1 MIMISKAGYCIA
13 LATAT
18 SVFSKT
24 LFVFKSIKQR
34 ALPLLAGLVL
44 TLFMVT
50 SADAQTQFWSDT
62 FEDTGA
68 PSAGTRTPS
77 TNTGF
82 PSVPYAYYFMRTDGT
97 NLNLQAPFPGDSFTT
112 YQNAQGSKF
121 WAGEDTDRART
132 GVADAND
139 KVQQIEWTGINISGK
154 SGLSFKGLFAANR
167 NQAWQN
173 PTFGV
178 TYDFLIV
185 EYKIDAGSWT
195 RAGGFNGDASATNA
209 GYLREDTDGNN
220 FGDGTYLS
228 KTFQEFSWAIAGTGT
243 TLSLRFRV
251 SADAAAAQEFAIDNF
266 RLLNSGTSGPAATTG
281 NVEYFEGASA
291 NSQTFT
297 NAATALNFTLT
308 NKFFIQNVAG
318 YGVQSANPPTTPA
331 TGSNFYIDN
340 FANQATNQVNSI
352 KTTNKGL
359 FAVKSLWAYP
369 SSITDGGQPTNN
381 GTLTFTGKKNGTT
394 VYTFTKSGIFQAA
407 VNLGANYN
415 GFSYVDFSVGTDNSN
430 TLIDEL
436 EISLGS
442 TYKYLAIDN
451 FAFTATPSIVNASAS
466 AVTGTTATL
475 NSSVNPSNAATS
487 AISFDYS
494 TSSTLASG
502 VTNIAAS
509 PATLSASTSATSV
522 SANITSLTAG
532 TTYYYRAKA
541 TNTIGTNDN
550 SAILSFTTTATPAPS
565 ITAQPSSSTICALST
580 TTFSI
585 TATNATSYQWQVNNG
600 SGFSN
605 VPNAAPYS
613 GVTSSTLTI
622 TSAAAALTAYQYRC
636 IATGSTSPAATSN
649 AATLTVNAAPS
660 ITGQPS
666 NSSIVAGATTTFSA
680 TVSNATGYQW
690 QVDNGGGFANVPNSA
705 PYSGV
710 TTSTLTITGATVGIS
725 GYQYRVVA
733 SGSCTPTATSTA
745 RTLTVTP
752 AGVLLS
758 TSPTL
763 HFANSTGFADN
774 IAEDGE
780 GGSTAISDINIQT
793 YPINSS
799 AVKITGSP
807 LTYYD
812 NNSPGWPGYPGII
825 SYGDANSFYGWVIKS
840 NDGSN
845 FSLASLNFLDW
856 GNFNGA
862 TFKIEA
868 FDGGSSKGSLSFTG
882 NTTAVF
888 KALSQTSG
896 VPALLLPAAFGNVD
910 EVRIYQADGGNSYIA
925 LNDVKVG
932 TAVAGPPAPAITNQP
947 SNSSICSGSSTT
959 FSITASNANSYQ
971 WYVSTDGGNN
981 FNILSNGAPYSGVG
995 SSTLT
1000 ITSATATLNAYQYRC
1015 VATGTTS
1022 PTVTSNAATLTV
1034 KIVPVAIATPASA
1047 TIISGGTTNIALT
1060 STPTGA
1066 SFAWT
1071 AATSSGTVNGATA
1084 GSGTSIAQTLTGNG
1098 TVTYTVIPTL
1108 NSCTGSPITVAITVS
1123 PQTSVSS
1130 INRVTAAT
1138 TNATAV
1144 DYTVTFSTAVTGVD
1158 ASDFTLTNTGSV
1170 SGTIGTP
1177 TGSGTTWTV
1186 PVSSI
1191 TGNGDMRLDFTNITG
1206 VTPNIAAAYTSGQV
1220 YTFDH
1225 TAATLTSGQWYSNNA
1240 TSSQYAK
1247 VGDMVTLSVGFNEI
1261 LQTPIFVIA
1270 GHTVTATGSNSN
1282 RNWTASYTLTASDTE
1297 GNIPWTIDV
1306 TDLAGNVSPQQTYSM
1321 YGTVLT
1327 FDKTP
1332 PAITISAPSVPTVTP
1347 GSDVS
1352 FTVSYADSYFNSSS
1366 LSQSDITVNSTATA
1380 SYTSLSISGSGSS
1393 YTVTLNGVS
1402 GLGTLGI
1409 SIGAG
1414 TARDIPGN
1422 VALASGPS
1430 ATTNLASN
1438 NANLLALATSA
1449 TGLSPTF
1456 AQATLT
1462 YTASVPNATT
1472 STSVTPTLA
1481 DAGATVQVR
1490 INGGAYTTVTS
1501 GSPLAGLALNVGNNP
1516 IDITV
1521 TAQDGTTTKTYT
1533 ITVARAAAPLISTS
1547 GTLTAMSTPYHTPSA
1562 SQSFNVSGTTML
1574 ADVLVTA
1581 PSGFEVSSNNINFS
1595 NTINIGSVGDFTSL
1609 PVYVRLS
1616 ATAPAGTYSGNISLT
1631 STSAITKTVSTI
1643 SSTVSPKVITL
1654 TLNPSPAITKEYNA
1668 LTGANLAAGNYT
1680 LTGVDGSDA
1689 VTVSGTASYDTKT
1702 IGTGKTVTANAFVL
1716 AGADAANYTLS
1727 TTTATTTG
1735 AITAK
1740 TITLALN
1747 AVPAITKIY
1756 NASTT
1761 ASLASGNYTLTGVI
1775 GLDAVT
1781 VSGMA
1786 AYDNVNIGTGK
1797 IISVNT
1803 FVLAGADAGNYT
1815 LSTTSATTTGAI
1827 TAKTLTLALNAVPA
1841 IAKIYDGLTTASLAS
1856 GNYTLTGI
1864 VGAESVTVT
1873 GTASYDTKTIGTGK
1887 TVTANTFVLAGA
1899 DVGNYT
1905 LSTTTATTTGT
1916 ITTKAITLALNAA
1929 PAITRIYNA
1938 STTANLIPSNYTLT
1952 GVIGLDAVTVSG
1964 TAAYDNANIGT
1975 GKTVTANTFVLAGAD
1990 AANYTIST
1998 TSATTT
2004 GAITAKTLTLALN
2017 AAPSI
2022 TKIYDGLTTASL
2034 VTGNYTLTGVVG
2046 AETVTVTGTANYDT
2060 KTVGTG
2066 KTITANTFV
2075 LAGADA
2081 GNYNLTTT
2089 TATTTG
2095 AITAKAL
2102 TLALNAAPAI
2112 TKTYNASTAAILVP
2126 SNYTLTGIIGLD
2138 AVTVSGTAAY
2148 DNKTVGTGKTI
2159 TANAFVLAGADA
2171 GNYSLTTTSATTTG
2185 AITAKTLTLAL
2196 NAIPAITK
2204 IYNAS
2209 TAASLASGNYTL
2221 TGVVSLDAVTVSGTA
2236 AYDNANI
2243 GTGKTITANAFVL
2256 AGADAANY
2264 SLTTTSATTTGAIT
2278 AKSLTLAL
2286 NAVPSITKI
2295 YDGLTTASLVAG
2307 NYTLTGVVGG
2317 ETVTVTGTASYDTKT
2332 VGTGKT
2338 VTANTFVLAGAD
2350 AANYSLTTTS
2360 ATTTGAITTKAITLA
2375 LNALPA
2381 ITKIY
2386 NASTTA
2392 TLASGNYTL
2401 TGVIGLDV
2409 VNVSGT
2415 AVYDNMNIGTGKTV
2429 TANAFV
2435 LAGAD
2440 AANYSLTT
2448 TSATTT
2454 GAITAKTLT
2463 LALNAAPLITKT
2475 YDGLTTSSLVASNYI
2490 LTGVVGAE
2498 TVTVTGTASYD
2509 TKTIGT
2515 GKTVTVNTFILA
2527 GADAANY
2534 SLTTTTATTTGAITT
2549 KALTLALNAVPAITK
2564 TYNGSTAA
2572 SLVAGNYTLTGVI
2585 GLDVVNVS
2593 GTAVYDN
2600 ANIGTGKIITA
2611 NTFVLAGADAANYN
2625 LTTTSATTTGAI
2637 TAKTLTLALNAVPS
2651 ITKIYDGLTTASLVA
2666 GNYTLTGVVGLD
2678 VVNVTGTANY
2688 DTRLIGTGKTITV
2701 NAFVLSGADATNYT
2715 LSTTSATTTGAITA
2729 KALTLALNAVPAIT
2743 KTYDGLTTA
2752 TLATG
2757 NYSLTGVVGSD
2768 VVSATGTASYD
2779 TKNAGTGKIV
2789 TANTFVLAGA
2799 DVANYTLTTTSA
2811 TTTGTILQKVIAVTA
2826 VAKAKIYGAL
2836 DPALTY
2842 TFTPALIS
2850 GDTFTGGLTR
2860 TPGENVGNYTINQST
2875 LALNGN
2881 YQIVFAAAN
2890 LSISKRDITLIIEP
2904 ITKVYGSPDPAL
2916 IYGTNE
2922 PLPFGDTFTGSLARV
2937 QGENVGEY
2945 AINLGTLTASSNY
2958 NMVYAMARFTIT
2970 PKAIVVN
2977 ANAINK
2983 TYGEADPQLTYSVV
2997 PGLVNGDLLSG
3008 SLTRVIGENVGNYT
3022 ISRGALSGNANYTI
3036 TFVGNRLNI
3045 GKKALIIKAD
3055 DKVKGLGDN
3064 NPPLTASYTGFIT
3077 GETSAVLTIQP
3088 VLSTSA
3094 ATNSPKGNYPIQVG
3108 GAAADNYTITY
3119 QGGNLAIVEAVT
3131 TDIVMT
3137 STPVYE
3143 GIVIGTGFGQLR
3155 SISNNQNSIFTY
3167 SLVSGI
3173 GSTDNGLFSISGN
3186 FVHVAGLLDYETKTN
3201 YSIRIRSTDQNGLTF
3216 EKVFVINL
3224 IDVNEAPTIAAI
3236 ANRTVCF
3243 NTDDQ
3248 VINLTGITAGP
3259 ETNQT
3264 LTLTVSSNIPA
3275 FFTNLSVTKGAGTL
3289 GTLNYKLAPG
3299 AAGIV
3304 QISVTVN
3311 DNGGLGF
3318 GGVETTIHRFILTIS
3333 TPPLVNISSD
3343 KGITLFNG
3351 ETAVLTATG
3360 GTTYLWANANGIVSG
3375 QNTAILTVKPT
3386 ETTTYSVTATN
3397 AGGCSETKTITITVT
3412 NLPTEEG
3419 AKANATNIMSP
3430 NGDGINDTWV
3440 VENIELYPNNSVRIV
3455 DRAGRLV
3462 YSKKNYDNSWDAN
3475 LRGIPLAEGTYYYI
3489 IDFGDG
3495 KTIKKGF
3502 ITILRK
3508 Q

>member
-18 SVFSKT
+18 SIFSKT

-34 ALPLLAGLVL
+34 ALPLFVGLVL
-44 TLFMVT
+44 TLFMGT

-97 NLNLQAPFPGDSFTT
+97 NLNLQAPFPGDTFTT

-185 EYKIDAGSWT
+185 EYKIDAGAWT

-209 GYLREDTDGNN
+209 GYLREDTDANN

-266 RLLNSGTSGPAATTG
+266 RLLNSGTSGPAATAG

-381 GTLTFTGKKNGTT
+381 GTLTFTGKKNGAT

-442 TYKYLAIDN
+442 TYKYLALDN

-466 AVTGTTATL
+466 AITGTTATL
-475 NSSVNPSNAATS
+475 NSSINPSNAATS
-487 AISFDYS
+487 AISFDYG
-494 TSSTLASG
+494 TSSTLASAS
-502 VTNIAAS
+502 NIVAS
-509 PATLSASTSATSV
+509 PATLSASTSATAV
-522 SANITSLTAG
+522 SANIIGLAAG

-565 ITAQPSSSTICALST
+565 ITAQPSSSTICALGS

-613 GVTSSTLTI
+613 GVTTSTLTI

-636 IATGSTSPAATSN
+636 VATGSTSPAATSN
-649 AATLTVNAAPS
+649 AVTLTVNAAPS

-868 FDGGSSKGSLSFTG
+868 FDGGSSKGSLSFAG

-896 VPALLLPAAFGNVD
+896 VPALLLPVAFGNVD

-925 LNDVKVG
+925 LNDVKVS
-932 TAVAGPPAPAITNQP
+932 TAVAGPPAPAITSQP

-971 WYVSTDGGNN
+971 WYVSTDGGGN
-981 FNILSNGAPYSGVG
+981 FNALSNGAPYSGVG

-1034 KIVPVAIATPASA
+1034 KAVPVAIATPASA

-1123 PQTSVSS
+1123 PQTSVTS

-1191 TGNGDMRLDFTNITG
+1191 TGNGTMRLDFTSITG
-1206 VTPNIAAAYTSGQV
+1206 VTPNTAATYTSGQV
-1220 YTFDH
+1220 YTFDR
-1225 TAATLTSGQWYSNNA
+1225 TAAALTSGSWSSNNA
-1240 TSSQYAK
+1240 NTSYAN
-1247 VGDMVTLSVGFNEI
+1247 VGNTVTLAIGFNEDI
-1261 LQTPIFVIA
+1261 QMPIIVIA
-1270 GHTVTATGSNSN
+1270 GHTVTPVVGASN
-1282 RNWTASYTLTASDTE
+1282 RNWTATYTLTASDTE
-1297 GNIPWTIDV
+1297 GNIPWTIDH
-1306 TDLAGNVSPQQTYSM
+1306 TDIAGNTGAQLTHTQF
-1321 YGTVLT
+1321 GLVLP

-1332 PAITISAPSVPTVTP
+1332 PAITISAPSVAMATP
-1347 GSDVS
+1347 GSNVS
-1352 FTVSYADSYFNSSS
+1352 YTVSYTDSNFNNST
-1366 LSQSDITVNSTATA
+1366 LSQSDITVNATGTA
-1380 SYTSLSISGSGSS
+1380 SYSSLAITGSS
-1393 YTVTLNGVS
+1393 PNYTVTLNGVS

-1409 SIGAG
+1409 SIAASTASDMSGNIAGA
-1414 TARDIPGN
+1414 A
-1422 VALASGPS
+1422 GPS

-1438 NANLLALATSA
+1438 NANLSALVTSA
-1449 TGLSPTF
+1449 TGLSPIF
-1456 AQATLT
+1456 AQATLA

-1490 INGGAYTTVTS
+1490 INSGTYTTVTS

-1631 STSAITKTVSTI
+1631 SASAITKTVSTV
-1643 SSTVSPKVITL
+1643 SSTVSPKAITL

-1668 LTGANLAAGNYT
+1668 LTSANLATGNYT

-1702 IGTGKTVTANAFVL
+1702 IGTGKMVTANTFVL
-1716 AGADAANYTLS
+1716 AGADAANYALS

-1761 ASLASGNYTLTGVI
+1761 ASLPSGNYTLTGVI

-1781 VSGMA
+1781 VSGTA

-1827 TAKTLTLALNAVPA
+1827 TAKVLTLALNAVPA
-1841 IAKIYDGLTTASLAS
+1841 IAKTYDGLTTASLAS

-1873 GTASYDTKTIGTGK
+1873 GSASYDTKTVGTGK
-1887 TVTANTFVLAGA
+1887 TVIANTFVLAGA
-1899 DVGNYT
+1899 DAGNYT

-1916 ITTKAITLALNAA
+1916 ITTKAITLVLNAL
-1929 PAITRIYNA
+1929 PAITKIYNA
-1938 STTANLIPSNYTLT
+1938 STTASLVPSNYTLT

-1964 TAAYDNANIGT
+1964 TAAYDNVNIGT
-1975 GKTVTANTFVLAGAD
+1975 GKTVTANAFVLAGAD
-1990 AANYTIST
+1990 AANYSLTT

-2017 AAPSI
+2017 AAPLI
-2022 TKIYDGLTTASL
+2022 TKTYDGLTTASL
-2034 VTGNYTLTGVVG
+2034 VASNYTLTGIVG
-2046 AETVTVTGTANYDT
+2046 AETVTVTGTESYDT

-2126 SNYTLTGIIGLD
+2126 SNYTLTGVIGLD

-2185 AITAKTLTLAL
+2185 TITAKTLTLAL
-2196 NAIPAITK
+2196 NSVPAITK

-2209 TAASLASGNYTL
+2209 TAATLASGNYTL
-2221 TGVVSLDAVTVSGTA
+2221 TGVVGLDVVNVNGTA
-2236 AYDNANI
+2236 VYDNMNI

-2256 AGADAANY
+2256 AGADAVNY
-2264 SLTTTSATTTGAIT
+2264 SLTTTSATTTGTIT
-2278 AKSLTLAL
+2278 AKVLTLAL
-2286 NAVPSITKI
+2286 NAVPLITKT
-2295 YDGLTTASLVAG
+2295 YDGLTTASLATG
-2307 NYTLTGVVGG
+2307 NYTLTGIVGA
-2317 ETVTVTGTASYDTKT
+2317 ETVTVTGTANYDTKA

-2350 AANYSLTTTS
+2350 AGNYTLSTTT
-2360 ATTTGAITTKAITLA
+2360 ATTTGTITTKAITLV

-2392 TLASGNYTL
+2392 SLVPSNYTL
-2401 TGVIGLDV
+2401 TGVIGLDAV
-2409 VNVSGT
+2409 TVSGT
-2415 AVYDNMNIGTGKTV
+2415 AAYDNVNIGTGKTV

-2475 YDGLTTSSLVASNYI
+2475 YDGLTTASLVASNYT
-2490 LTGVVGAE
+2490 LTGIVGAE
-2498 TVTVTGTASYD
+2498 TVTVTGTTSYD
-2509 TKTIGT
+2509 TKTVGT
-2515 GKTVTVNTFILA
+2515 GKTVTANTFVLA

-2534 SLTTTTATTTGAITT
+2534 SLTTTTATTTGAITA

-2572 SLVAGNYTLTGVI
+2572 SLVAGNYTLTGVV

-2600 ANIGTGKIITA
+2600 INIGTGKTVTA
-2611 NTFVLAGADAANYN
+2611 NAFVLAGADAANYM
-2625 LTTTSATTTGAI
+2625 LSTTSATTTGAI
-2637 TAKTLTLALNAVPS
+2637 TAKTLTLALNAAPL
-2651 ITKIYDGLTTASLVA
+2651 ITKTYDGLTTASLA
-2666 GNYTLTGVVGLD
+2666 TGNYTLTGVVGLD
-2678 VVNVTGTANY
+2678 VVNVNGTANY
-2688 DTRLIGTGKTITV
+2688 DTKLIGTGKTITV
-2701 NAFVLSGADATNYT
+2701 NAFVLSGADATNYM

-2729 KALTLALNAVPAIT
+2729 KALTLALNALPAIS

-2757 NYSLTGVVGSD
+2757 NYMLSGVVGSD
-2768 VVSATGTASYD
+2768 VVSVTGTASYD
-2779 TKNAGTGKIV
+2779 TKTAGTGKIV
-2789 TANTFVLAGA
+2789 TANAFVLAGA
-2799 DVANYTLTTTSA
+2799 DVGNYTLSTTSV
-2811 TTTGTILQKVIAVTA
+2811 TTTGTIIQKIIGVTA
-2826 VAKAKIYGAL
+2826 LAKAKIYGAL

-2860 TPGENVGNYTINQST
+2860 NTGENVGSYTINQGT

-2881 YQIVFAAAN
+2881 YQIVFTAAN
-2890 LSISKRDITLIIEP
+2890 LSISKRDITVIIEP
-2904 ITKVYGSPDPAL
+2904 ITKVYGNPDPAL
-2916 IYGTNE
+2916 VYGTSE
-2922 PLPFGDTFTGSLARV
+2922 PLPFGDTFTGSLVRV
-2937 QGENVGEY
+2937 SGENVGEY
-2945 AINLGTLTASSNY
+2945 AINLGTLTLNSNY
-2958 NMVYAMARFTIT
+2958 NLVYAMAGFTIT

-2977 ANAINK
+2977 ADAKSK
-2983 TYGEADPQLTYSVV
+2983 TYGDIDPQLTYSVN
-2997 PGLVNGDLLSG
+2997 PGLVSGDSLSG
-3008 SLTRVIGENVGNYT
+3008 SLTRAIGENAGNYV
-3022 ISRGALSGNANYTI
+3022 ISRGTLSGSTNYTI
-3036 TFVGNRLNI
+3036 TFAGNRLNI
-3045 GKKALIIKAD
+3045 AQKALVIKAD

-3064 NPPLTASYTGFIT
+3064 NPLLTASYTGFIT
-3077 GETSAVLTIQP
+3077 GETSAVLTTQP
-3088 VLSTSA
+3088 VLTTTA
-3094 ATNSPKGNYPIQVG
+3094 LTNSPKGIYPISVG
-3108 GAAADNYTITY
+3108 GAAAANYTITH
-3119 QGGNLAIVEAVT
+3119 QDGNLTIVDAVT
-3131 TDIVMT
+3131 TDVVVT
-3137 STPVYE
+3137 SSPVYE
-3143 GIVIGTGFGQLR
+3143 GIAIGTGFGQLR
-3155 SISNNQNSIFTY
+3155 SVSNNQNATFTY
-3167 SLVSGI
+3167 SLVTGV
-3173 GSTDNGLFSISGN
+3173 GSTDNGLFTISGN
-3186 FVHVAGLLDYETKTN
+3186 VVQVASALDYETKAN
-3201 YSIRIRSTDQNGLTF
+3201 YSIRVRSTDQNGLVF
-3216 EKVFVINL
+3216 EKVLAINL
-3224 IDVNEAPTIAAI
+3224 IDVNEAPTINVIADRAI
-3236 ANRTVCF
+3236 CF
-3243 NTDDQ
+3243 NTNDQ
-3248 VINLTGITAGP
+3248 VINLTGISAGP

-3264 LTLTVSSNIPA
+3264 PTLVVASSNPA
-3275 FFTNLSVTKGAGTL
+3275 LFTSLTITKGAGTL

-3299 AAGIV
+3299 AVGTV
-3304 QISVTVN
+3304 QISVIVN
-3311 DNGGLGF
+3311 DNGGVNF
-3318 GGVETTIHRFILTIS
+3318 GGVETTIQRFTLTIN
-3333 TPPLVNISSD
+3333 TAPLVNISSD
-3343 KGITLFNG
+3343 KGTTLFNG
-3351 ETAVLTATG
+3351 ETVVLTATG
-3360 GTTYLWANANGIVSG
+3360 GTTYSWANASGIVSG

-3397 AGGCSETKTITITVT
+3397 ASGCSETKTITITVT

-3419 AKANATNIMSP
+3419 AKAKATNIMSP

-3440 VENIELYPNNSVRIV
+3440 IENIELYPNNSVRIV

-3462 YSKKNYDNSWDAN
+3462 YSKKNYDNSWDAQ
-3475 LRGIPLAEGTYYYI
+3475 LRGVPLAEGTYYYI